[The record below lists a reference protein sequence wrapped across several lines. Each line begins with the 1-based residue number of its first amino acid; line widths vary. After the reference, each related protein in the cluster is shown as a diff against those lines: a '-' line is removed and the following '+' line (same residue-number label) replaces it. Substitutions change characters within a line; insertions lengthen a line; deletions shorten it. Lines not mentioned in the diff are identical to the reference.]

1 MPHCRMHTY
10 VILPGGTT
18 PETWVIERVINYA
31 GQMEPLVSFDTRSEA
46 EEALSTIL
54 ARKALREL

>member
-1 MPHCRMHTY
+1 MHTY
-10 VILPGGTT
+10 LILPGGTT
-18 PETWVIERVINYA
+18 PETWVIERVINYS

-46 EEALSTIL
+46 EEALATIL